1 MKNKLLTNLSLFL
14 ANGSVYGLNALYYCF
29 IQIYI
34 RKFHAEDVT
43 GMLLAIGPLV
53 SIFAPILWGNLADRA
68 RSKNAVLA
76 ASMAGAAVFYFLL
89 MFNQSFWYLAAML
102 FILMFFMS
110 PFAGILDIITLE
122 YTADS
127 GVPYG
132 PFRIAGV
139 FFFGIIP
146 MVLTGF
152 TETNINIIFFA
163 YLILAAIGI
172 FSVCTSPKVAGHG
185 SKERKPDMLAVLRD
199 RRLMLMFVLVAIS
212 QFTWAYYLN
221 FFPGHLTGDL
231 GHPQT
236 VWGLNT
242 FLTVLGEIPFFLAF
256 NKLFDKLGIKKLLG
270 ICAGLLIIRYFGL
283 ALLTN
288 VPLLLGVG
296 VLTGLATTV
305 YTYCGSV
312 YITRHVAPENK
323 ASANSLMYALANG
336 IPKVLAGVLG
346 GIMTTAI
353 GYTASMLICGLLGVL
368 ALVIFLAAFA
378 KDKALS

>member
-1 MKNKLLTNLSLFL
+1 MKNKLFTNLSLFL

-68 RSKNAVLA
+68 RSKNVVLA

-199 RRLMLMFVLVAIS
+199 RRLMLMFVLVAIA

-242 FLTVLGEIPFFLAF
+242 FLTVLGEIPFFLAV

-368 ALVIFLAAFA
+368 ALVIFLAVFA

>member
-199 RRLMLMFVLVAIS
+199 RRLMLMFVLVAIA

-353 GYTASMLICGLLGVL
+353 GCTASMLICGLLGVL
-368 ALVIFLAAFA
+368 ALVIFLAVFA
-378 KDKALS
+378 KDKALA

>member
-1 MKNKLLTNLSLFL
+1 MKNKLLTNISLFL
-14 ANGSVYGLNALYYCF
+14 ANGGVYGLNALYYCF

-34 RKFHAEDVT
+34 SKFHAENVT

-127 GVPYG
+127 DVPYG

-172 FSVCTSPKVAGHG
+172 FSVCASPKVAGHG
-185 SKERKPDMLAVLRD
+185 AGERKPDMLAVLRD
-199 RRLMLMFVLVAIS
+199 RRLMLMFVLVAIA

-368 ALVIFLAAFA
+368 ALVIFIAAFA
-378 KDKALS
+378 KDQVLV

>member
-1 MKNKLLTNLSLFL
+1 MKNKPLSNLSLFL

-34 RKFHAEDVT
+34 SKFHAEDVS
-43 GMLLAIGPLV
+43 GVLLSIGPLV
-53 SIFAPILWGNLADRA
+53 SIFAPILWGSIADRA

-76 ASMAGAAVFYFLL
+76 VSMAGAAVFYFLL

-102 FILMFFMS
+102 LLLMFFMS

-122 YTADS
+122 YTADN

-163 YLILAAIGI
+163 YLLLAAVGI
-172 FSVCTSPKVAGHG
+172 FSVMTSPKVAGHG
-185 SKERKPDMLAVLRD
+185 TRENKPNMLAVLRD
-199 RRLMLMFVLVAIS
+199 SRLMLMFVLVAIA

-256 NKLFDKLGIKKLLG
+256 NKLFDKFGIKKLLF
-270 ICAGLLIIRYFGL
+270 ISSVLLVVRYFGL

-296 VLTGLATTV
+296 MLTGLATTV
-305 YTYCGSV
+305 YTYCCSV

-336 IPKVLAGVLG
+336 IPKVLAGVIG
-346 GIMTTAI
+346 GVMTTAI
-353 GYTASMLICGLLGVL
+353 GYTASMLICGMLGAL
-368 ALVIFLAAFA
+368 ALVIFIAAFA
-378 KDKALS
+378 RDKKLA

>member
-1 MKNKLLTNLSLFL
+1 MKNKLFTNLSLFL

-199 RRLMLMFVLVAIS
+199 RRLMLMFVLVAIA

-242 FLTVLGEIPFFLAF
+242 FLTVLGEIPFFLAV

-368 ALVIFLAAFA
+368 ALVIFLAVFA

>member
-1 MKNKLLTNLSLFL
+1 MPSRSSG

-199 RRLMLMFVLVAIS
+199 RRLMLMFVLVAIA

-353 GYTASMLICGLLGVL
+353 GYTASMIICGLLGVL
-368 ALVIFLAAFA
+368 ALVIFLAVFA

>member
-1 MKNKLLTNLSLFL
+1 MKNKLFTNISLFL

-34 RKFHAEDVT
+34 SKFHPEDVS
-43 GMLLAIGPLV
+43 GILLAIGPFV
-53 SIFAPILWGNLADRA
+53 AIFAPILWGNIADRA
-68 RSKNAVLA
+68 KSKNLVLA
-76 ASMAGAAVFYFLL
+76 AAMAGAAVFYFLL
-89 MFNQSFWYLAAML
+89 MLNQSFWYLAAIL
-102 FILMFFMS
+102 VVLMFFMS

-122 YTADS
+122 YTEEHRVA
-127 GVPYG
+127 YG

-139 FFFGIIP
+139 FFFGLIP

-152 TETNINIIFFA
+152 TDKNINIIFYA
-163 YLILAAIGI
+163 YLVLAAIGI
-172 FSVCTSPKVAGHG
+172 FSVCSSPKVAGHG
-185 SKERKPDMLAVLRD
+185 SEEHKPDMLAVLRD
-199 RRLMLMFVLVAIS
+199 GRLMLMFVLTAIS

-231 GHPQT
+231 GYPQT

-256 NKLFDKLGIKKLLG
+256 NKLFDKFGIKKLLG
-270 ICAGLLIIRYFGL
+270 ISTILIILRYFGL

-288 VPLLLGVG
+288 VPMLLGLG
-296 VLTGLATTV
+296 VITGLATTV
-305 YTYCGSV
+305 YTYCCSV
-312 YITRHVAPENK
+312 YITRRVAPENK

-353 GYTASMLICGLLGVL
+353 GYTASMLICAVLGIVG
-368 ALVIFLAAFA
+368 LVIFIAAFA
-378 KDKALS
+378 KDQALA